1 MATYV
6 VGMNNFRST
15 ESPLLD
21 AKSLAPRLGLNHK
34 AVLHFA
40 RNGVIPSVR
49 IGRLVRFD
57 PSQIERWISEGG
69 LRSPESDSSQYE
81 VEL

>member
-1 MATYV
+1 
-6 VGMNNFRST
+6 
-15 ESPLLD
+15 
-21 AKSLAPRLGLNHK
+21 
-34 AVLHFA
+34 HFA